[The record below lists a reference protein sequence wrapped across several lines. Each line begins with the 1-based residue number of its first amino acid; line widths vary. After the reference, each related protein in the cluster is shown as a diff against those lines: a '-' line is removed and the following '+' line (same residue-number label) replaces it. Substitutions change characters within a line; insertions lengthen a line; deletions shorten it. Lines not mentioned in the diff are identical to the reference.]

1 LTPRQLVSAL
11 RKAFVFPG
19 SFFEQGDAN
28 LPESPRWGTGY
39 DGGMI
44 AEGKSVPIGDSPR
57 VTKGPPLVR
66 SVLCWASSNVG
77 ANNADLRLSVEFG
90 VGGFTQSFLADFQNG
105 QQFAIVCNTLR
116 LNVVGFRPNADA
128 PYEVGTGIIKAG
140 AVVAIGSTTRGQP
153 LYLSEARITLDAADD
168 PPPANTGESYA
179 VPPLAKRFRVNV
191 IGNDD
196 PAVDTLVNFI
206 FEYGGGTEMEFD
218 CRMFGV
224 ADAWMAIPAGVQF
237 VTVSN
242 DNTGGILGRRRVQLI
257 WELAL

>member
-1 LTPRQLVSAL
+1 MTPAQLVSAL
-11 RKAFVFPG
+11 RKALVFPG

-39 DGGMI
+39 TGEMV

-57 VTKGPPLVR
+57 VVKGPPLVR

-77 ANNADLRLSVEFG
+77 ADNADLRLSVEFG

-105 QQFAIVCNTLR
+105 QQFAIVANSLR
-116 LNVVGFRPNADA
+116 LNIVGFRPNADA
-128 PYEVGTGIIKAG
+128 PYEVGTRIIKAG
-140 AVVAIGSTTRGQP
+140 AVVAVGSTTRGQP
-153 LYLSEARITLDAADD
+153 LYLSEARRTLTEAGGGDS
-168 PPPANTGESYA
+168 GETYA
-179 VPPLAKRFRVNV
+179 VPTLAKRFRVNV

-196 PAVDTLVNFI
+196 PAVDTLVLFI

-218 CRMFGV
+218 CRMFGL
-224 ADAWMAIPAGVQF
+224 ADAWMAIPAGAQF
-237 VTVSN
+237 VSVTN
-242 DNTGGILGRRRVQLI
+242 NNIGISGPRRVQLI